1 MSPGTHCPLGVN
13 LQFSEEKDEQEALT
27 LVQDQEVD
35 IAEAATAAVAPVLRS
50 FDDDM
55 PALLQPTDHRP

>member
-1 MSPGTHCPLGVN
+1 
-13 LQFSEEKDEQEALT
+13 LQISEEKDEQEALT